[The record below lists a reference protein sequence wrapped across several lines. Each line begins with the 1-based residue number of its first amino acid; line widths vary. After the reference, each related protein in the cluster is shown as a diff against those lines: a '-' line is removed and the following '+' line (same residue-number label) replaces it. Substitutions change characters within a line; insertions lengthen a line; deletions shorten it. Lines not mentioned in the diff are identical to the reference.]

1 MKRSLRHFSLAFA
14 LSPAARRS
22 SSAALIH
29 VTGTRVRAVGDGWW
43 RLPRRDP
50 MTAVLEYDEPA

>member
-29 VTGTRVRAVGDGWW
+29 VTGTRFVQSATGGGGYRVVI
-43 RLPRRDP
+43 R
-50 MTAVLEYDEPA
+50 